1 MPSNDL
7 SPSSLPSTGRSST
20 SSKIRIRRAA
30 GSAIAIAVVGAVY
43 VSLRGGVFTQAV
55 AAANESSQVSANA
68 DADGIIEVPKEACT
82 LQAAFDAAR
91 SGATIRLAAGEFAGG
106 RWGGNFDVHVVGAG
120 PGKTTIR
127 GRQVGPV
134 VKIDARDAGR
144 VTLEALSL
152 TGGTGVD
159 GAGLE
164 VNGGNVEV
172 RNVAFRS
179 NEASGALTKARTKSV
194 FVDCIFMDNR
204 NGFAG
209 GALANVGGAVLMMNC
224 VFEGNRAQTFGGAIY
239 SEGGTVETVS
249 CSFTENSTTSGAY
262 GGALY
267 GNGANLQVAGT
278 TFLRNESRES
288 GGAVFVQGGEAT
300 IDRCNFSGNLAS
312 EAWALSSRDAKV
324 HLAGSTLCGDA
335 QHLLGG
341 NWAQSG
347 GNAFDAACFPDC
359 NQNGVSDVDELA
371 RGWVRDTDGNG
382 VPDECDMDCNQN
394 GMPDA
399 YELARG
405 FAQDVNANGVIDA
418 CEIRMGL
425 ARDDNN
431 DFVPDAG
438 SNVIPASGAGTDAAG
453 LATQGA
459 AGAGAPGAA
468 STATGS
474 PASAGG
480 STTSSGPRV
489 PELLRRSDLIPRR

>member
-1 MPSNDL
+1 M
-7 SPSSLPSTGRSST
+7 
-20 SSKIRIRRAA
+20 
-30 GSAIAIAVVGAVY
+30 
-43 VSLRGGVFTQAV
+43 RGGVFTQAV
-55 AAANESSQVSANA
+55 SAANDGPAVAANA
-68 DADGIIEVPKEACT
+68 DADGIIDVPKEACT
-82 LQAAFDAAR
+82 LQAALDAAR
-91 SGATIRLAAGEFAGG
+91 SGATIRLAAGEYAGG
-106 RWGGNFDVHVVGAG
+106 KWAGNFDLNIVGAG

-127 GRQVGPV
+127 GRSMGPV
-134 VKIDARDAGR
+134 MEVTARESAH
-144 VTLEALSL
+144 VTVQGLSL
-152 TGGTGVD
+152 TGGTGAN

-172 RNVAFRS
+172 RQVSFRS
-179 NEASGALTKARTKSV
+179 NEASGALTKANSKSV
-194 FVDCIFMDNR
+194 FVDCMFTDNR

-209 GALANVGGAVLMMNC
+209 GALANMGGAVLMVNC
-224 VFEGNRAQTFGGAIY
+224 SFEGNRAQTFGGAIY

-249 CSFTENSTTSGAY
+249 CSFTENSTTTGAY

-267 GNGANLQVAGT
+267 GSGANLQVAGT
-278 TFLRNESRES
+278 SFLRNESRES
-288 GGAVFVQGGEAT
+288 GGAVFVQGGEAS
-300 IDRCNFSGNLAS
+300 IDRCSFSGNLAS

-324 HLAGSTLCGDA
+324 RLAGSTLCGDA

-371 RGWVRDTDGNG
+371 RGWARDTDGNG
-382 VPDECDMDCNQN
+382 VPDECDLDCNQN

-425 ARDDNN
+425 ARDDDN

-438 SNVIPASGAGTDAAG
+438 TTISGASGVAGSTVVGLGASVPSGAPAG
-453 LATQGA
+453 NSANDG
-459 AGAGAPGAA
+459 AGAG
-468 STATGS
+468 GS
-474 PASAGG
+474 IHANA
-480 STTSSGPRV
+480 PRV
-489 PELLRRSDLIPRR
+489 PELLRRTDSIPRR